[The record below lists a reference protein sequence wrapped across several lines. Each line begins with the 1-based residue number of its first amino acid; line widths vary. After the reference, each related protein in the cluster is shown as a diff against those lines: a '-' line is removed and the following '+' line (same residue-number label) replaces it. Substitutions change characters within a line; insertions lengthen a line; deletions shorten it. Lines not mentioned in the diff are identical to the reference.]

1 MAQLELLRSSTQSEA
16 HRKSND
22 AYKTISEVASELEVP
37 QHVLR
42 FWETHF
48 PQVKPSRM
56 RGGRRYYRPEDVE
69 FLKKIKTLLYLQG
82 YTIKGAK
89 KLIKGNL
96 LASDP
101 TEPAARPAQPAPQKK
116 GARPD
121 VESLVSELR
130 ILKTMLAALV

>member
-1 MAQLELLRSSTQSEA
+1 MPQLELLNSSSGDAQ
-16 HRKSND
+16 RKADS

-56 RGGRRYYRPEDVE
+56 RGSRRYYRPEDVA
-69 FLKKIKTLLYLQG
+69 FLRQIKTLLYAQG

-89 KLIKGNL
+89 KLIRSGAG
-96 LASDP
+96 AS
-101 TEPAARPAQPAPQKK
+101 EPATTALPQAPQLPQKK
-116 GARPD
+116 SAKPD
-121 VESLVSELR
+121 IKFLVNELR